1 MKRYIVKRLLQTIIV
16 IIGVTVISFGV
27 LFMTGDPT
35 VLLLGDTAR
44 GMSQEKIEE
53 FRHNM
58 GFDRPWL
65 VQYADYMKNVLKG
78 DLGTSYYHR
87 RPNSVIIGES
97 MPNTIKLA
105 AAAMTLTIVIA
116 VPLGIVSATKRNSLI
131 DRFTMSFGLLGQSLP
146 VFWLGIIM
154 ILIFGV
160 KLRWLPVSGI
170 GGFKHMIMPTV
181 ALGLFSCA
189 RDARMIRSC
198 MLDVLNQDYVR
209 TARAKGLA
217 ERVVIYK
224 HALKNAL
231 IPVITMLGMEFGFLL
246 GGAVITETIFSWP
259 GIGRLT
265 INAILTKDIPLVQA
279 SVIVLALIFVFINL
293 FVDLVYTVL
302 DPKVSMK

>member
-1 MKRYIVKRLLQTIIV
+1 MKRYIIKRLLQTVIV

-35 VLLLGDTAR
+35 MLLLGDQAR
-44 GMSQEKIEE
+44 GMPREKIEE

-58 GFDRPWL
+58 GFDRPWI
-65 VQYADYMKNVLKG
+65 VQYASYMKNVLKG

-87 RPNSVIIGES
+87 RPNVDIIKDS

-105 AAAMTLTIVIA
+105 TSAMALTIIIA
-116 VPLGIVSATKRNSLI
+116 VPLGILSATKRNSLI

-160 KLRWLPVSGI
+160 KLRWLPVSGM
-170 GGFKHMIMPTV
+170 GTYKHLIMPTV

-209 TARAKGLA
+209 TARAKGLP
-217 ERVVIYK
+217 ERLVIYK

-246 GGAVITETIFSWP
+246 GGAVITETIFAWP

-293 FVDLVYTVL
+293 FVDLVYTLL